1 MQTIHLQHGLL
12 FGDRVVDAQSLL
24 QPGSETSC
32 KLMAEVER
40 IRANR
45 KARLGITDATDR
57 NPDPDPKP
65 VISSIVTTST
75 VTAPSPSAIRM
86 SADRYKAFTYNTS
99 LLQQLRERRNSDENG
114 SNPPVPNLQLS
125 HSQQTRPEIQQ
136 QSKPLLT
143 TEQLRRLSM
152 TVAPSPPPL
161 PHRESVA
168 SSYLPPVPSQQLYQ
182 PQASREKPT
191 YSTATPMSFLPSTP
205 SPFTRTYPQATP
217 MNAVKQTQQQRVSLQ
232 QLSHKLSSLYPSTAV
247 AATTPLSTSANTVAP
262 ATPIPT
268 ATTTTPVQTPASE
281 PLLRTRSSSVSFSA
295 PADFNSAKIVA
306 MLKAGTV
313 VKFVS
318 GKGI

>member
-57 NPDPDPKP
+57 NPDPDSKP
-65 VISSIVTTST
+65 TISSIATTLTS
-75 VTAPSPSAIRM
+75 APSPSAIRM

-114 SNPPVPNLQLS
+114 SNPPVPHLQLS
-125 HSQQTRPEIQQ
+125 HSQQTRPEPQQ
-136 QSKPLLT
+136 KSKPLFT
-143 TEQLRRLSM
+143 IEQLRRLSM

-161 PHRESVA
+161 P
-168 SSYLPPVPSQQLYQ
+168 PPVPSQQLYQ
-182 PQASREKPT
+182 PQASREQLT
-191 YSTATPMSFLPSTP
+191 YSTATQMSFVPSTP

-232 QLSHKLSSLYPSTAV
+232 QLSHKLSSLYPSASV

-262 ATPIPT
+262 ATPIPA

-313 VKFVS
+313 VKLVS